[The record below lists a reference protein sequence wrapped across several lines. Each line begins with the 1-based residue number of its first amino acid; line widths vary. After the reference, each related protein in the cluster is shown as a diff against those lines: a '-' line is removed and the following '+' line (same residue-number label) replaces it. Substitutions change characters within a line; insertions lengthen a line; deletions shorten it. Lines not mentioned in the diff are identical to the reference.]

1 MTKDELEAIME
12 GEYTNDNGLADTITS
27 LHHFG
32 EVTLQMNPEGGSDM
46 PYVYKVSIKDLLS
59 NDIDEE
65 TLVKAKANGWD
76 LSKDKNFLCKVF

>member
-27 LHHFG
+27 LHHFA
-32 EVTLQMNPEGGSDM
+32 EVTLQMNPEGGSDL

-65 TLVKAKANGWD
+65 TLVKAKANGWN

>member
-1 MTKDELEAIME
+1 MTKDELEALME

-27 LHHFG
+27 LFQFG
-32 EVTLQMNPEGGSDM
+32 NVLLQTNPEGGSDL

-76 LSKDKNFLCKVF
+76 LSKDKKFLCKFF